1 MRNKGSQKP
10 ADDDSS
16 LNNKSSSEQADQSD
30 GTTDEALANSASD
43 EIIALSGDGNGA
55 GKMAT
60 NTLIETDSVS
70 TRDKAPSY
78 LNEDVDWSL
87 TGILNNP
94 SGVDQALKNN
104 LAMMEQQT
112 RDLIETGSVE
122 DLLRALDENTRQLE
136 MLRDRMEGNLS
147 WLTNLA

>member
-16 LNNKSSSEQADQSD
+16 LNNKSSSEQTDQSD

-43 EIIALSGDGNGA
+43 EIFALSGDGNGA

-60 NTLIETDSVS
+60 NTLTETDTVS
-70 TRDKAPSY
+70 TRDSAPSY

-112 RDLIETGSVE
+112 RELIETGSVE

-136 MLRDRMEGNLS
+136 MLRDRMEGSLS